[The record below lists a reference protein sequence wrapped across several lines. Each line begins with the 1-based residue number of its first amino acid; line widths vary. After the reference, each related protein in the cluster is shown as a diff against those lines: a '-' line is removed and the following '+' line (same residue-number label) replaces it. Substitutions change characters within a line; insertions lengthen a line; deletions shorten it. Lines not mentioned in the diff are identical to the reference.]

1 MAQWT
6 VNRLVRMGAGS
17 AAGRFALRVARD
29 LGDLELF
36 DRGMTLAAHAFT
48 SVLPILIVAG
58 ALRAELAPEDG
69 AILAEHLGLNHATA
83 EVLEGSLPG
92 QAQELAAT
100 GVVGILLLFIAAT
113 SFARALERCYRR
125 IWRTPRVG
133 VRFAWRWLLA
143 IVAVIIGVAL
153 IVTTRTVLRGGGAM
167 PVVEFIAEAAVWS
180 ALWCWTSWVV
190 INRTVSLTA
199 LLPGSVLAGIGFAV
213 AGVVGRLVLPDVLAS
228 SAQRFGVLGMAFSY
242 VGWLFSLM
250 CVLLVAATVGRVV
263 HVTSSGQAWRYSV
276 MVGRSVVG
284 VRRRERDRNQVAD
297 SSTE

>member
-83 EVLEGSLPG
+83 EV
-92 QAQELAAT
+92 
-100 GVVGILLLFIAAT
+100 
-113 SFARALERCYRR
+113 
-125 IWRTPRVG
+125 
-133 VRFAWRWLLA
+133 
-143 IVAVIIGVAL
+143 
-153 IVTTRTVLRGGGAM
+153 
-167 PVVEFIAEAAVWS
+167 
-180 ALWCWTSWVV
+180 
-190 INRTVSLTA
+190 
-199 LLPGSVLAGIGFAV
+199 

-263 HVTSSGQAWRYSV
+263 HVTTSGQAWRYSV